1 MQPVVGG
8 DEGGSPKRS
17 ARKNSAALAER
28 FSGQLSGQRREAP
41 AGTGPERLLR
51 APESD
56 DLAPADRPEGRGGP
70 QTPGNPRHRAR
81 AAENESR
88 SGLISLADGLRA
100 TRNRGRSGGSGRR
113 ARGWSQ
119 ARRAFPA
126 GMKRSVQSRH
136 FCRSGSRAGAMWGC
150 KTLRPP
156 RFAGNRPCVLQ
167 PAVCVSL
174 LFFCGLSASTGRPRA
189 TKRHGVGVGSG
200 PPRSRRF
207 AARGRGPFCAL
218 FCRALRPLR
227 GVAPC

>member
-1 MQPVVGG
+1 MGG

-119 ARRAFPA
+119 ARRVFPA
-126 GMKRSVQSRH
+126 GMKRSVPTPQRERQQRPS
-136 FCRSGSRAGAMWGC
+136 SRA
-150 KTLRPP
+150 
-156 RFAGNRPCVLQ
+156 
-167 PAVCVSL
+167 
-174 LFFCGLSASTGRPRA
+174 LSWMTGRSRPAACLSSADPTCVRGVPVPYPESSRRTQPNTYLSPRA
-189 TKRHGVGVGSG
+189 PQAWGLPASLQA
-200 PPRSRRF
+200 S
-207 AARGRGPFCAL
+207 
-218 FCRALRPLR
+218 
-227 GVAPC
+227 